1 MHLRELRNKKFY
13 NLIVTF
19 DDTAWESDKYE
30 MDRSRF
36 LEYTN
41 PDIRAKYIHLDDKAL
56 EDILKFPCLFLYEL
70 GGKNYGY
77 IGYITNIKERT
88 KKIGFKFE
96 KVTTIPIDDVIKL
109 AFELDIDSNS
119 KYITEL
125 HRTHW
130 AIKEVNLL
138 QELQEYENDLMPA
151 LSKIKV
157 FISYSWG
164 SIETQKKVKHLVE
177 QLESDGV
184 DVIYDRKSLHL
195 GNDISFFM
203 ERLSN
208 DLTIKKVLVI
218 CDESYTQKA
227 DLRKSGVGTET
238 EIIISDVYSK
248 PLQNKIIPVFF
259 EKNEYN
265 EIVAPT
271 FLKNRFG
278 VDFTL
283 GNEKNNYPILLEN
296 IFS

>member
-1 MHLRELRNKKFY
+1 MNLRELMNKKFY

-41 PDIRAKYIHLDDKAL
+41 TAIRAKYLNLDDKAV

-77 IGYITNIKERT
+77 IGYITKIKERT
-88 KKIGFKFE
+88 KIIGFKFE
-96 KVTTIPIDDVIKL
+96 KVTTIPIDDVMKL
-109 AFELDIDSNS
+109 AFELDIDLNS
-119 KYITEL
+119 RSITEL
-125 HRTHW
+125 QRTHW

-138 QELQEYENDLMPA
+138 QELQEYDNSLVPV
-151 LSKIKV
+151 LPKIKV

-164 SIETQKKVKHLVE
+164 SIETQNKVKYLVE

-195 GNDISFFM
+195 GHDITFFM

-227 DLRKSGVGTET
+227 NLRKNGVGTET
-238 EIIISDVYSK
+238 EIIISNVYSK

-259 EKNEYN
+259 ERNENN
-265 EIVAPT
+265 EIVVPT

-278 VDFTL
+278 VDLTL
-283 GNEKNNYPILLEN
+283 GNEKSNYPILLEN

>member
-1 MHLRELRNKKFY
+1 MNLRQLKNSEFY

-19 DDTAWESDKYE
+19 EDTAWEFDKYE

-36 LEYTN
+36 LEYTSS
-41 PDIRAKYIHLDDKAL
+41 DIDAKYSLLDNNAL
-56 EDILKFPCLFLYEL
+56 EGILRLPCLFLYEL
-70 GGKNYGY
+70 GRGNNGY
-77 IGYITNIKERT
+77 IGYITNIKVRD

-96 KVTTIPIDDVIKL
+96 KITTISIDDVKEL
-109 AFELDIDSNS
+109 AFELDLITNF
-119 KYITEL
+119 KNITEL

-130 AIKEVNLL
+130 AIKKVNLL
-138 QELQEYENDLMPA
+138 QELQEYNNSLIPA
-151 LSKIKV
+151 LSKPRV

-164 SIETQKKVKHLVE
+164 STETQNKVKDLVE

-195 GNDISFFM
+195 GNDITFFM
-203 ERLSN
+203 EKLSK
-208 DLTIKKVLVI
+208 DTAIKKVLVI

-227 DLRKSGVGTET
+227 DSRKSGVGTEA

-259 EKNEYN
+259 ERNEDN
-265 EIVAPT
+265 EIIAPI
-271 FLKNRFG
+271 FLRNRLG

-283 GNEKNNYPILLEN
+283 ENGKNNYPILLEN